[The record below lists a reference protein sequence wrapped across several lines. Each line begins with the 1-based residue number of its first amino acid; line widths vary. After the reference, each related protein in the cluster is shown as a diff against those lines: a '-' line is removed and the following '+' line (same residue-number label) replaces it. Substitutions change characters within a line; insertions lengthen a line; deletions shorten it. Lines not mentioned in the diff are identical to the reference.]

1 MAAPE
6 EQEQH
11 GTVAEKPGRAPDD
24 TPAPP
29 SGPKNLGEDQQ
40 SLQAVDGA
48 RTDAPPER
56 GSPDLGSAGVGSTNR
71 RHDSNAGRV
80 SVTGRDPT
88 PYSIFSG
95 KEKGLIVLIV
105 SAAGF
110 FSSVSTNIYFP
121 ALNSI
126 AQEYRV
132 SSTLVNLTITVYL
145 IFQGLAPSFTG
156 SLSDSV
162 GRRPVYA
169 VCFAIYIA
177 ANVGLALQRR
187 FAALVVLR
195 CLQSSGSS
203 GTVALGNAVVSD
215 VAGPHERGSYIGYV
229 SLGAVVGLSLGS
241 TLGGVLAQFL
251 GWRSIFW
258 FLTISAAA
266 VVVLIALFMPET
278 ARVVVGD
285 GSLAPPRWDRSL
297 WDLLPSTK
305 KRRRDTEPA
314 AAPGEEGGT
323 QSPRGPAAG
332 HRRRRQFVN
341 PFMTLRICA
350 DKEAGMVLLVSGI
363 VYAGYTA
370 LVGAIP
376 SQFEA
381 RYGFNDLELGLC
393 YLPIGVSAALSSLV
407 VGRALDWNFA
417 RHARLLGLSVEQVRQ
432 QQQQQQAAGGGGGGG
447 TNSGFAVERV
457 RCEVAFPT
465 LALFCAGT
473 AAYGWLLSC
482 RTSVAGPMVTL
493 FVLGFG
499 VNGCYTILSVL
510 LIDVYPRAPATAT
523 AANNLVRCW
532 LGAGAAAAIVP
543 MIDSMGP
550 GWAFTLIALLDLL
563 TVPLLWVVMRWGPK
577 WRAERIVAEKA
588 SEANSQEEK

>member
-11 GTVAEKPGRAPDD
+11 GTAAEKPGRAPDD
-24 TPAPP
+24 APTSP
-29 SGPKNLGEDQQ
+29 SRPKNLGEDQQ
-40 SLQAVDGA
+40 SPQA
-48 RTDAPPER
+48 R
-56 GSPDLGSAGVGSTNR
+56 GSPDLGSAGVGSTDR
-71 RHDSNAGRV
+71 RHDSNTGRV
-80 SVTGRDPT
+80 LVTDRDPT

-177 ANVGLALQRR
+177 ANVGLALQRQ

-215 VAGPHERGSYIGYV
+215 LAGPDERGSYIGYV
-229 SLGAVVGLSLGS
+229 SLGGVVGLSLGS

-314 AAPGEEGGT
+314 APGEEGGT
-323 QSPRGPAAG
+323 QSPRGSAA
-332 HRRRRQFVN
+332 RRRQFVN

-350 DKEAGMVLLVSGI
+350 DKEAGVVLLVSGI
-363 VYAGYTA
+363 VFAGYTA

-376 SQFEA
+376 SQFKA

-393 YLPIGVSAALSSLV
+393 YLPIGVSAALSSLA

-432 QQQQQQAAGGGGGGG
+432 QQQAAGGGAN
-447 TNSGFAVERV
+447 NSGFAVERV
-457 RCEVAFPT
+457 RCEVAFPS

-473 AAYGWLLSC
+473 AVYGWLLSC

-563 TVPLLWVVMRWGPK
+563 MAPLLWVVMRWGPK